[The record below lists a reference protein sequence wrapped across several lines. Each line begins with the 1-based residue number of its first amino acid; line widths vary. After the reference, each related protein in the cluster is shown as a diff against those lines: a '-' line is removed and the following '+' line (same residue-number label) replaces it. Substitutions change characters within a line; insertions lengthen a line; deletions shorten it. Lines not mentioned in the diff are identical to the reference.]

1 MKAFETVMFRDSES
15 VDEFMMHINSIIND
29 LCELGEKIEDNHV
42 VWKILRVLPRKMRQ
56 VAIAI

>member
-15 VDEFMMHINSIIND
+15 VDEFMMHINNIIIND

-42 VWKILRVLPRKMRQ
+42 V
-56 VAIAI
+56 

>member
-29 LCELGEKIEDNHV
+29 LCELGKKIEDNHV
-42 VWKILRVLPRKMRQ
+42 V
-56 VAIAI
+56 